1 MSGAENFIRWYADR
15 IATIDMVDARNKL
28 FNIRAKNPKMYEF
41 LVSEFKG
48 DSPKPRYQPEPEE
61 NDEYD
66 FAKDRVR
73 YKKPVRPST
82 IMTRMEFESSVPRQ
96 SNIPIATTNMA
107 ASTNIPDSRCITT
120 TNMAAFSNIPMYTQ
134 MSTSSNIPETK
145 MLSAMDYGPNIPR
158 RKPLPDDGYKYSADD
173 DLQYLEELAKE
184 RRLNKQ
190 GIYTKMASRRNIPDE
205 TQTFM
210 ARESNIPPSLNKNQ
224 MRFLRGEDYEK

>member
-1 MSGAENFIRWYADR
+1 MSGAENFIRWYANR
-15 IATIDMVDARNKL
+15 IATSDMVDARNKL

-48 DSPKPRYQPEPEE
+48 DSPKPQYRREE
-61 NDEYD
+61 EDDEYR
-66 FAKDRVR
+66 FVKDRVR
-73 YKKPVRPST
+73 YKKPDQPSQSS
-82 IMTRMEFESSVPRQ
+82 MMVSRMIVDSSVPRRT
-96 SNIPIATTNMA
+96 NIPIATTNMA
-107 ASTNIPDSRCITT
+107 AS
-120 TNMAAFSNIPMYTQ
+120 SNIPMYTQ

-145 MLSAMDYGPNIPR
+145 MLSAMDYDHNIPR
-158 RKPLPDDGYKYSADD
+158 RKPLPDNVEDQDD
-173 DLQYLEELAKE
+173 DLRYLEELAKE

-190 GIYTKMASRRNIPDE
+190 GIYTKMASRRNVPDE